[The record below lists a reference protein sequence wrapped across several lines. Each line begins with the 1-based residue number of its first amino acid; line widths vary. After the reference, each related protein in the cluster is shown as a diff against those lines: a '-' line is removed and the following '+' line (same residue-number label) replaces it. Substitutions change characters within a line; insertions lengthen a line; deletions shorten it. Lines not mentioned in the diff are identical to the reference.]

1 MKLMIFRCFDRVHIE
16 VKDRKQPI
24 KQRSPESKNGKS
36 SNLYNYL
43 KFYFSN
49 IFHHIFNPMGFCFKI
64 AGFRLPKVRLRLFQL
79 YMCNSLLANFCQN
92 CLMAYTHCMGLGPG
106 QGQGMGMGC
115 VQLKNNVSLSLCSV
129 YSTQHNKKPRNLS
142 FPCPCPCPVQC
153 E

>member
-1 MKLMIFRCFDRVHIE
+1 MKLMIFRCFDQVHIE

-24 KQRSPESKNGKS
+24 RQRSPESKNGKS

-79 YMCNSLLANFCQN
+79 YMCNSLANLCQN
-92 CLMAYTHCMGLGPG
+92 CLMAYTHCIGLGPG
-106 QGQGMGMGC
+106 QGQGMGC
-115 VQLKNNVSLSLCSV
+115 VQLKIMFPCPCVVCTVLSII
-129 YSTQHNKKPRNLS
+129 RNRS
-142 FPCPCPCPVQC
+142 FPCPCPCPCPVQC